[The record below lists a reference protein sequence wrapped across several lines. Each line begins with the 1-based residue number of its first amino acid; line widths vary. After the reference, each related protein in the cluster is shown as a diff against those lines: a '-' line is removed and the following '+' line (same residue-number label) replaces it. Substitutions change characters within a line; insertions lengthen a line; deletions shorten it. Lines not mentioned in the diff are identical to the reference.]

1 MLVKAFGM
9 IKSNVNRRFDVSN
22 IILETEVVNVKGRS
36 CCVRVEFEMDCIS
49 VWVKYVNVLIIGK

>member
-1 MLVKAFGM
+1 M

-36 CCVRVEFEMDCIS
+36 CYVRVEFEMDCIS